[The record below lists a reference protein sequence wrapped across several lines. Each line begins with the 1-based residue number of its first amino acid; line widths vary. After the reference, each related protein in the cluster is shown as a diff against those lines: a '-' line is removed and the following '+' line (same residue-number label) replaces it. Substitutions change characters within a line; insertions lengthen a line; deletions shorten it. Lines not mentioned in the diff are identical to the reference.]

1 MMNDLFRAFNISA
14 SGMYAQRIRMNVVS
28 SNLANYESYRA
39 NGEPYRKLEVVFEAL
54 QNPESLSKGEIPV
67 RVAQIRFSDEPFKVF
82 YDPQNPRANEQ
93 GYVQKP
99 NVDLVK
105 EMVDMITAVRSYEA
119 NLNAFVATR
128 EMAQRTLELWR

>member
-14 SGMYAQRIRMNVVS
+14 SGMYAQRIRMNVVA

-39 NGEPYRKLEVVFEAL
+39 NGEPYRKLEVVFEAVEI
-54 QNPESLSKGEIPV
+54 PESLSKGEIPV
-67 RVAQIRFSDEPFKVF
+67 KVAQIRFSDDPFKVV

-128 EMAQRTLELWR
+128 DMAQRTLELWR